1 MISDAYNFTHETM
14 FLKQGRY
21 SGQSNL
27 ISLRYSHRT
36 WGEKTS
42 RVKITRNSLK
52 NDSTDT
58 CRLQSEINISAL
70 GKLMITIIQIDRTS
84 VSLQCCKLI
93 GGNIMH

>member
-21 SGQSNL
+21 SCQSNL

-42 RVKITRNSLK
+42 RVPVKLMRNSLK

-58 CRLQSEINISAL
+58 CRL
-70 GKLMITIIQIDRTS
+70 
-84 VSLQCCKLI
+84 
-93 GGNIMH
+93 